1 MVLATNLPKEE
12 TYSPDYILQSY
23 KEQQACERGFRFL
36 KDPLF
41 FASRVFLK
49 LPRRVMTLSFL
60 MMLCLVVYSLGQRQL
75 PFGRLRD
82 HVRLLK
88 TAKGLFL
95 TRKANLPVDPLYV
108 GFFSVFS
115 LSILF
120 G

>member
-1 MVLATNLPKEE
+1 
-12 TYSPDYILQSY
+12 
-23 KEQQACERGFRFL
+23 
-36 KDPLF
+36 
-41 FASRVFLK
+41 
-49 LPRRVMTLSFL
+49 MTLSFL

-82 HVRLLK
+82 HFTLLK
-88 TAKGLFL
+88 TAKGLFP
-95 TRKANLPVDPLYV
+95 TRKENVPVDPLYV